1 MPKRKG
7 MSREFLRKLRQTH
20 HLGEFSHKKTRS
32 HARHRFIR
40 HRPQIKY
47 MARRHRSSR
56 FRSYSGKA
64 LGILRNPMLRQAA
77 AGIGM
82 ATIAVNVI
90 DRFVPQASS
99 YRQMAELGAAYLG
112 GGVIGLVA
120 NYLLKSGFAIGGTTS
135 TSTGEI
141 VT

>member
-1 MPKRKG
+1 
-7 MSREFLRKLRQTH
+7 
-20 HLGEFSHKKTRS
+20 
-32 HARHRFIR
+32 
-40 HRPQIKY
+40 
-47 MARRHRSSR
+47 
-56 FRSYSGKA
+56 
-64 LGILRNPMLRQAA
+64 MLRQAA

-135 TSTGEI
+135 TSTGDI